1 VKKTFTQKFW
11 SNRSRKGFT
20 LVELVM
26 AIAILA
32 VIAAIAI
39 PVVSSVIKSANQN
52 TDRNN
57 AKTVDLL
64 LKEAYTEIQAGISE
78 KYNSTTYPGTDPI
91 AKQVTVAT
99 VLQDNGLGNLI
110 KDGKFDYKTLNYDTE
125 DRIVFSVSKDGAIEG
140 RNGDK
145 ATSDGWTIIAPTDSL
160 EAICKD
166 YKGTGSLDD

>member
-1 VKKTFTQKFW
+1 MKKTFTQKFW

-78 KYNSTTYPGTDPI
+78 KYNSTTYPDKTKTI
-91 AKQVTVAT
+91 AQQVTVAT
-99 VLQDNGLGNLI
+99 VLKDNGLGSLLSADE
-110 KDGKFDYKTLNYDTE
+110 KDKIRFY
-125 DRIVFSVSKDGAIEG
+125 VSSNGAIEG
-140 RNGDK
+140 KLVSEKG
-145 ATSDGWTIIAPTDSL
+145 SDTEITPDMNL
-160 EAICKD
+160 EQVCK
-166 YKGTGSLDD
+166 K

>member
-1 VKKTFTQKFW
+1 MKKTFTQKFW

-99 VLQDNGLGNLI
+99 VLKDNGLGGLLSTNE
-110 KDGKFDYKTLNYDTE
+110 KSFEYKTSTYDGE
-125 DRIVFSVSKDGAIEG
+125 DKILFCVSDDGAIEG
-140 RNGDK
+140 KNADENGK
-145 ATSDGWTIIAPTDSL
+145 APSGWTEISPEDPL
-160 EAICKD
+160 DEVCK
-166 YKGTGSLDD
+166 K

>member
-1 VKKTFTQKFW
+1 MKKTFTQKFW

-78 KYNSTTYPGTDPI
+78 KYNSTTYPDKTKTI
-91 AKQVTVAT
+91 AQQVTVAT
-99 VLQDNGLGNLI
+99 VLKDNGLGSLLSADE
-110 KDGKFDYKTLNYDTE
+110 KSFAYKTDSYTDE
-125 DRIVFSVSKDGAIEG
+125 KDKIRFYVSSNGAIEG
-140 RNGDK
+140 KLVSEKG
-145 ATSDGWTIIAPTDSL
+145 SDTEITPDMNL
-160 EAICKD
+160 EQVCK
-166 YKGTGSLDD
+166 K